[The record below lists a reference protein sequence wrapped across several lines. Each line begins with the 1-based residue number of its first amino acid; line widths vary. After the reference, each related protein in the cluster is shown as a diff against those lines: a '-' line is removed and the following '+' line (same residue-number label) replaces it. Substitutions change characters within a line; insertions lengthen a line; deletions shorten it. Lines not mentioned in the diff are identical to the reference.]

1 MSRINFQ
8 PTIQGM
14 FDLYSDQYFIPGYSG
29 GIVFLY
35 FSEPNKGLQMEINY
49 SQKGW
54 TEYLDSANS
63 YNRKLDYIEF
73 PFLSHF
79 DIGLRKLKLSVTIGP
94 TISYQILSREEIN
107 ITDENL
113 FKQYYTTAA
122 DNKLEVG
129 LSIGLG
135 VNRMTKLGIIQL
147 ECRLNQGLNNI
158 FSREVNKDIS
168 TSQNQV
174 IGVNASYLFGW

>member
-1 MSRINFQ
+1 
-8 PTIQGM
+8 
-14 FDLYSDQYFIPGYSG
+14 
-29 GIVFLY
+29 
-35 FSEPNKGLQMEINY
+35 
-49 SQKGW
+49 
-54 TEYLDSANS
+54 
-63 YNRKLDYIEF
+63 
-73 PFLSHF
+73 
-79 DIGLRKLKLSVTIGP
+79 
-94 TISYQILSREEIN
+94 
-107 ITDENL
+107 
-113 FKQYYTTAA
+113 
-122 DNKLEVG
+122 LEVG